1 MLRAKAKRNTSV
13 LLSLSLLLLLLLP
26 ISSLGASAASALI
39 DVTVTT
45 RPGLPVFESATGLA
59 RSWRTL
65 AADLRDGDAHRES
78 YFLFSG
84 HTGTHVDAPAH
95 FLADAA
101 ADTVDKLDL
110 AALVGAALVVNVPRG
125 ANISARVL
133 DALNIAPSVER
144 VIFKTENTDK

>member
-1 MLRAKAKRNTSV
+1 MLRANTKRSTSA

-26 ISSLGASAASALI
+26 IALCGASASALI

-45 RPGLPVFESATGLA
+45 RPGLPVFESATGLP

-65 AADLRDGDAHRES
+65 AADPRDGDAFRES
-78 YFLFSG
+78 SFHFSG

-95 FLADAA
+95 FLGDAA

-110 AALVGAALVVNVPRG
+110 AALVGAALVVDVPRG